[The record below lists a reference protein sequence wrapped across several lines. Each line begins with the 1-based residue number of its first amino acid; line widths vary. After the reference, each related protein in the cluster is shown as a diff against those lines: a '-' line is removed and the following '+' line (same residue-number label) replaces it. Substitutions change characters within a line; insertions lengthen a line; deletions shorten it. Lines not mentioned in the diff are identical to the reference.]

1 MSNIAPDSQSDIM
14 MQHLIQSLNMNTG
27 RSLTLY
33 AELPSVGCQ
42 DTMQAAF
49 PCRQGR
55 RFCVSF
61 YLNGVLIG
69 LATSQIHLICRI

>member
-14 MQHLIQSLNMNTG
+14 MQHLIQSLNT
-27 RSLTLY
+27 RLSLT
-33 AELPSVGCQ
+33 ESSPPSGDQ
-42 DTMQAAF
+42 DTMQAAFKF

-55 RFCVSF
+55 RFCVSC